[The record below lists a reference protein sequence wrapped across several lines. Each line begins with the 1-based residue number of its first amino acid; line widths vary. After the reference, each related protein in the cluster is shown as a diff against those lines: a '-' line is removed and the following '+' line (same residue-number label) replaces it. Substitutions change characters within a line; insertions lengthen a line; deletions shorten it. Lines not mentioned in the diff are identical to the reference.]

1 MVKPEFGPVA
11 ILALAVVDETSMKLI
26 HKLIGALLAMVVI
39 SAASAES
46 TNALSNR
53 RTLWL
58 IGDSTVRNNTRGQQG
73 WGDPIAKHFDT
84 NRIRVM
90 NRALGG
96 RSSRT
101 FYTEGLWE
109 KVREQ
114 LKPGDFVIMQFGHN
128 DGGGVNANKSRG
140 SLKGVGDET
149 QEITKTNGTT
159 EVVHTFGW
167 YLRNYVRD
175 TKAKGATPI
184 VCSLIPRNDWKDGKV
199 LRAANGYGGFAA
211 AVAKEEDVPFI
222 DLNEIIARKYE
233 AEGPEAVTKKY
244 FLNEHTHTTPAGAE
258 LNAAC
263 VVEGIRGL
271 KDCSLVGFLHGEEA
285 GSVKQLPK

>member
-1 MVKPEFGPVA
+1 MIRCLKLTLCLLAPGICAGRPG
-11 ILALAVVDETSMKLI
+11 ALAEANPAATSSPTR
-26 HKLIGALLAMVVI
+26 VP
-39 SAASAES
+39 
-46 TNALSNR
+46 
-53 RTLWL
+53 TLYL
-58 IGDSTVRNNTRGQQG
+58 IGDSTVRNNTRGLQG
-73 WGDPIAKHFDT
+73 WGDPLAAHFDT
-84 NRIRVM
+84 NRIRVL

-109 KVREQ
+109 KVRTE

-140 SLKGVGDET
+140 SLKGVGEER
-149 QEITKTNGTT
+149 QEVTLTNGTQ

-167 YLRNYVRD
+167 YMRQYVTD

-184 VCSLIPRNDWKDGKV
+184 ICSLIPRNDWKEGKA
-199 LRAANGYGGFAA
+199 LRGSNSYGRYAAE
-211 AVAKEEDVPFI
+211 VAKQEGVVFV

-233 AEGPEAVTKKY
+233 AEGQEKVTSAY

-263 VVEGIRGL
+263 VVEGIKAL
-271 KDCSLVGFLHGEEA
+271 KDCPLANCLKAKPETNSA
-285 GSVKQLPK
+285 PLPAK